1 DRAAVTGVVFN
12 SESVR
17 TLHPTEGGTTTS
29 AAVRRR
35 EQLRQPQ
42 NRGYGTCIP
51 ATSFQRGA
59 SPRYAT
65 IQAGNMVSAE
75 TIGSIFIKVFK
86 VVINIVVLI
95 IYRTGYG
102 GDFLGIGGTW
112 NLNEEKSPDAEIVAS
127 GVFVGFIIYTGVQLI
142 TFGFGTTKHK
152 YELSDTI
159 MNVVGTFM
167 WVAVGGTALHYWHG
181 YLAEH
186 DFENITSERT
196 AGLALGAL
204 CVINGALYLA
214 DTVLAFIHYTKYA

>member
-1 DRAAVTGVVFN
+1 EANRVNRCKTESQQRGPELTIRQRTG
-12 SESVR
+12 S
-17 TLHPTEGGTTTS
+17 
-29 AAVRRR
+29 
-35 EQLRQPQ
+35 RQPAAF
-42 NRGYGTCIP
+42 RGYHFRRNPENTP
-51 ATSFQRGA
+51 TV
-59 SPRYAT
+59 T
-65 IQAGNMVSAE
+65 MVSAE

-86 VVINIVVLI
+86 VIINIVVLI

-214 DTVLAFIHYTKYA
+214 DSVLAFIHYTKYA

>member
-1 DRAAVTGVVFN
+1 
-12 SESVR
+12 
-17 TLHPTEGGTTTS
+17 
-29 AAVRRR
+29 
-35 EQLRQPQ
+35 
-42 NRGYGTCIP
+42 
-51 ATSFQRGA
+51 
-59 SPRYAT
+59 
-65 IQAGNMVSAE
+65 MVSAE

-214 DTVLAFIHYTKYA
+214 DSVLAFIHYTKYA